1 MIYLALAVFGL
12 HFISLPIIF
21 GATVYADSDRN
32 VGKIKVALFGIPI
45 YVKRIDIGRVL
56 NGLSG
61 KDGEQNEVDKD
72 GQERE
77 NADKSQKKS
86 GKFKLFL
93 IDCARHIAMRVR
105 VRAAELDA
113 IVGTGDAA
121 VSATVVGVMRI
132 MYAQACAFFG
142 FDGGSVSI
150 LPEYDSERIYFDFFG
165 IFSLCFAD
173 IIVAVCAT
181 AINRLLRGTGKRSDK
196 YANTVAE

>member
-12 HFISLPIIF
+12 HFISLPIIL

-56 NGLSG
+56 EKLTDKN
-61 KDGEQNEVDKD
+61 GEQNEVDKD

-77 NADKSQKKS
+77 NADKSQKKT

-93 IDCARHIAMRVR
+93 INCARRIAMRVR

-150 LPEYDSERIYFDFFG
+150 SPEYDSERIYFDFFG